1 MRSTH
6 DHPSYPRSV
15 NTFWCITSSRRKG
28 PFFLVSS
35 THLVE
40 REGYD
45 SKAQYCVAV
54 VLRRPG
60 TRDSQSGRRIYLRL
74 RFDEVDD
81 ASKRALN
88 NVKNKDGNAPLFV
101 RVIQMGSASL
111 VDRSNTKANASH
123 NEGTS
128 KVELNDP
135 VAFEPMARERS

>member
-1 MRSTH
+1 M
-6 DHPSYPRSV
+6 
-15 NTFWCITSSRRKG
+15 
-28 PFFLVSS
+28 
-35 THLVE
+35 VE